1 MKLCSFCRAL
11 GEVLTDCSKIF
22 TVENMSLVWELA
34 EEEDGPAEPEQNIHG
49 HGKMLHVST

>member
-34 EEEDGPAEPEQNIHG
+34 EEEDGPAEPEQNMHG